1 MQNDCSNIQEFC
13 SRMKGPCSDTAEG
26 EIVILYIVTFFTL
39 SIALLYVVYFLRLC
53 NKVFNNVVG

>member
-1 MQNDCSNIQEFC
+1 
-13 SRMKGPCSDTAEG
+13 MKGPCSDTAEG